1 MLFNNL
7 VVGGKARPVMR
18 SMPTKKRGKNSEAEG
33 EIEGDVS
40 ARPGKRVLEEVED
53 ARIET
58 HLQSADG
65 TQGQTSGSGHHLGW
79 SRGLIGSFVG
89 AQGGLQFLGGPIK
102 PGPSKAPRS
111 SNLGSGPVG
120 LDPVLSPSSKAGASS
135 PGPSSLEGT
144 KWVKALEAFGAPGPT
159 RLDDCRG
166 PSQSL
171 VGSFGVALPLVWAGP
186 SPLRGPDAE
195 SSPFWVKDGRRKQIE
210 EELQSVERSRT
221 NIALIEEASRYES
234 APNPC
239 GLLASLG
246 EYCNYSGDDRE
257 TFQRETLLR
266 MLFTPGPIEEETVS
280 RWELTEVNNGHNENC
295 GKELCLVQSMPQE
308 GKGWEE
314 DSWEESDLAKFSK
327 FLGFPTEGLEK
338 DILDFLVKIRKRRER
353 VHSKTLLEKSKF
365 KRELKRLECSINYEG
380 GKKQKCGMQ
389 VRGCQIKK
397 VK

>member
-1 MLFNNL
+1 
-7 VVGGKARPVMR
+7 MR

-40 ARPGKRVLEEVED
+40 ARPGKRGLEEVED

-65 TQGQTSGSGHHLGW
+65 TRGQTSGSGHHLGR
-79 SRGLIGSFVG
+79 SRGLIGSFMG

-144 KWVKALEAFGAPGPT
+144 RWVKALEAFGAPGPA

-195 SSPFWVKDGRRKQIE
+195 GSPFWVKDGRRKQIE

-221 NIALIEEASRYES
+221 NIALIEEASRYGS

-239 GLLASLG
+239 GLLASGFSSSPSFFSSRTPLG
-246 EYCNYSGDDRE
+246 EYCDYSGDNRE
-257 TFQRETLLR
+257 TFQSETLLR

-308 GKGWEE
+308 GKGWEEDGWEE

-365 KRELKRLECSINYEG
+365 KRELNRLECSINYEG
-380 GKKQKCGMQ
+380 GKKRNVECK
-389 VRGCQIKK
+389 
-397 VK
+397 